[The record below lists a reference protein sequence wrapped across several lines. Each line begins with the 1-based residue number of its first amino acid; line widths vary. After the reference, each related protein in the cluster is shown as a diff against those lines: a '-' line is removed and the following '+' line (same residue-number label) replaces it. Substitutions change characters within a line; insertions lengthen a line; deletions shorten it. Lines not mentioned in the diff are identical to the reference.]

1 MEKQLLQRAYP
12 KIKKKKQNYMKV
24 YTVTLLTTMS
34 SKEEQS
40 FRKVL
45 ISEAKLLMD
54 SLLFYVMDGGMIKY
68 FVSLWKELEIWT
80 CWYNFLQTSRHQ
92 IQMTSM
98 VKPFSWWS
106 WCRKWRTGSSL
117 QSKTAWRSCSWNDK
131 WTHSYMNSLSAF

>member
-1 MEKQLLQRAYP
+1 MEKQLLHRAYP

-68 FVSLWKELEIWT
+68 FVSL
-80 CWYNFLQTSRHQ
+80 
-92 IQMTSM
+92 
-98 VKPFSWWS
+98 
-106 WCRKWRTGSSL
+106 
-117 QSKTAWRSCSWNDK
+117 
-131 WTHSYMNSLSAF
+131 